1 MKSAP
6 GDSTTTLPSR
16 YERLKAEADRLLAA
30 GDTAMTDGK
39 IAEGKRL
46 LRACRR
52 KRLEAREEM
61 NSGR

>member
-1 MKSAP
+1 M
-6 GDSTTTLPSR
+6 DNSTTTALPTK

-30 GDTAMTDGK
+30 GDKAMMDGK

-61 NSGR
+61 NGGR